1 MQGTIV
7 AGVLA
12 IVAGAG
18 GWWLGRESAR
28 PGGAEIQ
35 TPAEV
40 RVQELLAENRRLSQ
54 QLASRGPSL
63 EGIPGAGAGAAASSA
78 GVSNLLVLGAR
89 GELELTPLDTIDFA
103 GAKTPEELIHQVLR
117 WFHTKLAKGHEG
129 QLEILEFMG
138 KLGTKERQEELKPH
152 IERLFH
158 DDGPRVAK
166 HLYPLIKYAVEH
178 DTDAVALT
186 ETYFQ
191 QAADDPGFFAE
202 LDDDPFEAIT
212 KGMGYMLPAVASDA
226 QMERFRAYAKKII
239 DTPEDQQPDA
249 VRKRRRDIQRLL
261 IAWSP
266 PMSVEEAVAKLK
278 QGDLGREELM
288 ALMPLIPQ
296 EAWAQV
302 DPLLVLQP
310 LALQQDYTLFQ
321 VMQRLP
327 ALDGRQIERLDDALV
342 AAYGGSA
349 EPQAWFLNQ
358 YLQRT
363 GRPTWKAGQ
372 PFLERA
378 ALQSAPAAEAVAQ
391 LTYQMR
397 GEAAPTPE
405 AVRWL
410 IDRTQLSENTIRRLK
425 SQFNLGD

>member
-63 EGIPGAGAGAAASSA
+63 EGTGDGIVDASELGAKAD
-78 GVSNLLVLGAR
+78 NLLVLGAQ
-89 GELELTPLDTIDFA
+89 GELELEPLETIDFA
-103 GAKTPEELIHQVLR
+103 AAKTPEELIHQVLR
-117 WFHTKLAKGHEG
+117 WLHTKLAKGRDGH
-129 QLEILEFMG
+129 LEILEFLG
-138 KLGTKERQEELKPH
+138 KLGTKETQEELKPH
-152 IERLFH
+152 FERLFH

-178 DTDAVALT
+178 DTEAVALT
-186 ETYFQ
+186 ETFFE
-191 QAADDPGFFAE
+191 QAADNPSWFAE
-202 LDDDPFEAIT
+202 LDDDPFEAFT
-212 KGMGYMLPAVASDA
+212 EGLGFLLPAVASDA
-226 QMERFRAYAKKII
+226 QLDRFRAYAQKII
-239 DTPEDQQPDA
+239 DTPEDQQPEA
-249 VRKRRRDIQRLL
+249 IRKNRRDIQRLL

-378 ALQSAPAAEAVAQ
+378 ALQSVQAAEAVAQ

>member
-18 GWWLGRESAR
+18 GWWLGRESAH

-35 TPAEV
+35 TAAEV
-40 RVQELLAENRRLSQ
+40 RVQELLAENRRLTQ

-63 EGIPGAGAGAAASSA
+63 EGTGGAAAGAAERGAKA
-78 GVSNLLVLGAR
+78 DDLLVLGAQ
-89 GELELTPLDTIDFA
+89 GELELEPLDTIDFA
-103 GAKTPEELIHQVLR
+103 SAKTPEELIHQVLR
-117 WFHTKLAKGHEG
+117 WFHTKLAKGREG
-129 QLEILEFMG
+129 HLEILEFLG
-138 KLGTKERQEELKPH
+138 KLGTKEMQEELKPH
-152 IERLFH
+152 MERLFH

-178 DTDAVALT
+178 DTEAVALT
-186 ETYFQ
+186 ETFFA
-191 QAADDPGFFAE
+191 QAADNPSWFAD
-202 LDDDPFEAIT
+202 LDDDPFEAFT
-212 KGMGYMLPAVASDA
+212 EGLGFLLPAVASDA
-226 QMERFRAYAKKII
+226 QLDRFRAYAQKII
-239 DTPEDQQPDA
+239 DTPEEQQPQA
-249 VRKRRRDIQRLL
+249 IRKSRRDIQRLL
-261 IAWSP
+261 ITWSP

-278 QGDLGREELM
+278 QGELGREELM
-288 ALMPLIPQ
+288 ALLPLIPQ

-302 DPLLVLQP
+302 DPVLVLQP
-310 LALQQDYTLFQ
+310 LALQQDYSLFQ

-342 AAYGGSA
+342 TAYAGST
-349 EPQAWFLNQ
+349 EPQAWFLVQ

-363 GRPTWKAGQ
+363 GRASWKTAQ

-378 ALQSAPAAEAVAQ
+378 ALQGPQAAEGVAQ
-391 LTYQMR
+391 LAFQMR
-397 GEAAPTPE
+397 GDNGPSPD

-410 IDRTQLSENTIRRLK
+410 IDRTQLSENTVRRLK
-425 SQFNLGD
+425 SHFQLGD